1 VAGGTARAAAAA
13 TTCPI
18 TVVKTRMEM
27 TGASAPYAV
36 RRWHDRRCG
45 ALHSGAPASTP
56 GMMIQCGM
64 KQCKKSV

>member
-1 VAGGTARAAAAA
+1 MAGGTARAAAAA

-36 RRWHDRRCG
+36 RRWHGRHCG
-45 ALHSGAPASTP
+45 ALHSHAPAGTP
-56 GMMIQCGM
+56 VIMVQCCR
-64 KQCKKSV
+64 QH